1 MISVFIILFILL
13 FIFGKSYNN
22 KNKIISKTSYN
33 NLKHNELIR
42 NLQEETDDDIDEI
55 VYNIN
60 ITDYM
65 FNSMAMYIYLNS
77 QPQLPNNV
85 TFLAELNISKYN
97 NTLGNYVNKKVE
109 VKAFE
114 FSVNKSIYYA
124 FVQDLTL
131 NDTNRNIT
139 LEILNLTVDSSIF
152 DDNYYFNVMNFKR
165 EYTILPEFSDEET
178 EPQNDTTDT
187 TPDSTDNSNSNS
199 NAGATSVRSKSSGGI
214 STGAIIGIIAG
225 AVALIGIIVAAILIY
240 KKLKNKNPDFDAVS
254 FSTITDRT
262 NGSLKTDPGQ
272 KSKNFV
278 FRTTNQLNKEI
289 SISEGKTLKDL
300 RKKYF
305 KEIDLT
311 KLRND
316 HAIIFLISGR
326 VVPNKSNI
334 LVKDYF
340 KKNDAKIITVVDTD
354 DFILKEA
361 KKNNYKNFDETKN
374 NPPKQE

>member
-1 MISVFIILFILL
+1 MISVFIILL

-165 EYTILPEFSDEET
+165 EYTILPETIPDEET

-262 NGSLKTDPGQ
+262 NNTLKTEPNENIRKFRFITTSQ
-272 KSKNFV
+272 YNKN
-278 FRTTNQLNKEI
+278 I
-289 SISEGKTLKDL
+289 SIGEEKSLKDL

-305 KEIDLT
+305 KEIDLSKLKNERSIQFLFEANVIPT
-311 KLRND
+311 KSKM
-316 HAIIFLISGR
+316 LI
-326 VVPNKSNI
+326 
-334 LVKDYF
+334 KDYF
-340 KKNDAKIITVVDTD
+340 KKKEGACIIQVIDHEDFLLDKNAK
-354 DFILKEA
+354 
-361 KKNNYKNFDETKN
+361 FDELQN
-374 NPPKQE
+374 NPMNQG

>member
-262 NGSLKTDPGQ
+262 NNTLKTEPNENIRKFRFITTSQ
-272 KSKNFV
+272 YNKN
-278 FRTTNQLNKEI
+278 I
-289 SISEGKTLKDL
+289 SIGEEKSLKDL

-305 KEIDLT
+305 KEIDLSKLKNERSIQFLFEANVIPT
-311 KLRND
+311 KSKM
-316 HAIIFLISGR
+316 LI
-326 VVPNKSNI
+326 
-334 LVKDYF
+334 KDYF
-340 KKNDAKIITVVDTD
+340 KKKEGDCIIQVIDHEDFLLDKNAK
-354 DFILKEA
+354 
-361 KKNNYKNFDETKN
+361 FDELQN
-374 NPPKQE
+374 NPMNQG

>member
-1 MISVFIILFILL
+1 MISVFIILL
-13 FIFGKSYNN
+13 FIFAKAYNN

-131 NDTNRNIT
+131 NDTNINIT

-165 EYTILPEFSDEET
+165 EYTILP
-178 EPQNDTTDT
+178 
-187 TPDSTDNSNSNS
+187 
-199 NAGATSVRSKSSGGI
+199 K
-214 STGAIIGIIAG
+214 
-225 AVALIGIIVAAILIY
+225 
-240 KKLKNKNPDFDAVS
+240 
-254 FSTITDRT
+254 TI
-262 NGSLKTDPGQ
+262 
-272 KSKNFV
+272 
-278 FRTTNQLNKEI
+278 
-289 SISEGKTLKDL
+289 
-300 RKKYF
+300 
-305 KEIDLT
+305 
-311 KLRND
+311 
-316 HAIIFLISGR
+316 
-326 VVPNKSNI
+326 
-334 LVKDYF
+334 
-340 KKNDAKIITVVDTD
+340 
-354 DFILKEA
+354 
-361 KKNNYKNFDETKN
+361 
-374 NPPKQE
+374 

>member
-1 MISVFIILFILL
+1 MISVFIILL
-13 FIFGKSYNN
+13 FIFGKSYNNN

-262 NGSLKTDPGQ
+262 NNTLKTEPEGNIRKFRFITTSQ
-272 KSKNFV
+272 YNKN
-278 FRTTNQLNKEI
+278 I
-289 SISEGKTLKDL
+289 SIGEEKSLKDL

-305 KEIDLT
+305 KEIDLSKLKNERGIQFLFEANVIPT
-311 KLRND
+311 KSKM
-316 HAIIFLISGR
+316 LI
-326 VVPNKSNI
+326 
-334 LVKDYF
+334 KDYF
-340 KKNDAKIITVVDTD
+340 KKKEGDCIIQVIDHEDFLLDKNAK
-354 DFILKEA
+354 
-361 KKNNYKNFDETKN
+361 FDELQN
-374 NPPKQE
+374 NPMNQG